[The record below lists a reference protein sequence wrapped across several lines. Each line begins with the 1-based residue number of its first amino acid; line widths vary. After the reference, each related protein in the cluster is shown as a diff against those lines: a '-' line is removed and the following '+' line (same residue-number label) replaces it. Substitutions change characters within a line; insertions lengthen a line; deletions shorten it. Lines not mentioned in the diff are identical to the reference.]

1 MRKILKKRILGAIG
15 GALVAGA
22 AVLVAG
28 AAQAQ
33 ALAEVRLGTNLVISD
48 APFFIAE
55 RKGYFKAHGLA
66 VKLIN
71 FDSGP
76 KMIAPLGSGQLDVA
90 AGATSAGLFN
100 AVARGIDIKIVAD
113 KGTAIPGASYM
124 PIIVRKQLVDSGK
137 VKGAKDL
144 KGLKVAEAGQ
154 GGSPGSTLNEA
165 LKKAGLKY
173 GDVVHVHNMGYP
185 QHVSALQNGAVDAS
199 VTTEPSLTQALEQGI
214 AVRLPGEDAYP
225 NQQVAV
231 LLYGGEF
238 IKKQP
243 DVARRFMVA
252 YLKGVRDYNDALK
265 DGRFT
270 GSAADEVVKIIA
282 QDSNVKDAALIRKMT
297 ANGCNPDGRV
307 NEASLRTDLQFFR
320 EAGYLQGNVTVEQLV
335 DHSFVDAAL
344 NVLGAYKPKR

>member
-1 MRKILKKRILGAIG
+1 MKMVLLLMGILLSATGH
-15 GALVAGA
+15 
-22 AVLVAG
+22 
-28 AAQAQ
+28 AQNP
-33 ALAEVRLGTNLVISD
+33 AEVRLGTNLVISD

-55 RKGYFKAHGLA
+55 RKGYFKEQGLA
-66 VKLIN
+66 VRLIH

-100 AVARGIDIKIVAD
+100 AAARGIDIKIVAD

-137 VKGAKDL
+137 VKGARDL
-144 KGLKVAEAGQ
+144 KGLRVAEAGQ

-165 LKKAGLKY
+165 LKKAGLAY

-185 QHVSALQNGAVDAS
+185 QHVSALANGAIDAS

-231 LLYGGEF
+231 LLYGGDF
-238 IKKQP
+238 IKKRP
-243 DVARRFMVA
+243 DVARGFMIA
-252 YLKGVRDYNDALK
+252 YLKGVRDYNDALEGGK
-265 DGRFT
+265 FSGP
-270 GSAADEVVKIIA
+270 AADEVVRIIA
-282 QDSNVKDAALIRKMT
+282 QDSNVKDPALIRKMT

-320 EAGYLQGNVTVEQLV
+320 EAGYLQGTVSVEQLV

-344 NVLGAYKPKR
+344 KVLGPYKPKR

>member
-1 MRKILKKRILGAIG
+1 MKIFLLLLGILLSGTG
-15 GALVAGA
+15 H
-22 AVLVAG
+22 
-28 AAQAQ
+28 AQNP
-33 ALAEVRLGTNLVISD
+33 AEVRLGTNLVISD

-55 RKGYFKAHGLA
+55 RKGYFKEQGLA

-76 KMIAPLGSGQLDVA
+76 KMIAPLGAGQLDVA

-100 AVARGIDIKIVAD
+100 AAARGIDIKIVAD

-137 VKGAKDL
+137 VKSARDL
-144 KGLKVAEAGQ
+144 KGLRVAEAGQ

-165 LKKAGLKY
+165 LKKAGLAY

-185 QHVSALQNGAVDAS
+185 QHVTALANGAIDAS
-199 VTTEPSLTQALEQGI
+199 VTTEPSLTRALEQGI

-231 LLYGGEF
+231 LLYGGDF
-238 IKKQP
+238 IKERP
-243 DVARRFMVA
+243 DVARRFMIA
-252 YLKGVRDYNDALK
+252 YLKAVRDFNDALEGGK
-265 DGRFT
+265 FSGP
-270 GSAADEVVKIIA
+270 AADEVVRIIA
-282 QDSNVKDAALIRKMT
+282 QDSNVKDPALIRKMT

-320 EAGYLQGNVTVEQLV
+320 EAGYLQGTVGVEQLV

-344 NVLGAYKPKR
+344 KVLGPYKPKR